1 MGYPMTMTRARWM
14 VGGVVLGS
22 VGILADEYALL
33 VRVVKRRFL

>member
-1 MGYPMTMTRARWM
+1 MTKARWM

-22 VGILADEYALL
+22 VGVLVGEYALL